1 MKLLT
6 ERRRRW
12 FARRR
17 HYEAKRKSRK
27 LHPKLIQVLVAG
39 SSFVAPAGRAEP
51 MPEVLCFDEDCQGTV
66 EALAQV
72 RNRLFTPIR
81 GGTQLR
87 LRRIGNRRQI
97 STGSYK
103 ALECIKRITP
113 AAALVLAAEY
123 DRVGEIAKKPQA
135 LVNIPA
141 WDTSVRTML
150 QGIGF
155 LALFGIVDGDAT
167 STDVGGTAV
176 LRMRTGR
183 THDPVAIND
192 LVESL
197 KLLFPASDHP
207 DQAKT
212 MGLFGA
218 LTEAV
223 GNVVHHAYPANG
235 TYIAPHVGRWWMTG
249 AVDRDAGWTAAAV
262 YDQGTTI
269 PVSLPDWANYP
280 GVKRRVIEVA
290 QRLQLTHE
298 AGSPRW
304 DGHAIEAAVEESSTS
319 TGLSGRGHGLA
330 QMREF
335 VDACQD
341 GRLRILSRYGEV
353 VFRPNQRPY
362 VNHHRAPI
370 SGTLVE
376 WSVLLR

>member
-123 DRVGEIAKKPQA
+123 DWVGEIAKKPKCLSA
-135 LVNIPA
+135 IM
-141 WDTSVRTML
+141 S
-150 QGIGF
+150 
-155 LALFGIVDGDAT
+155 LFGIV
-167 STDVGGTAV
+167 S
-176 LRMRTGR
+176 
-183 THDPVAIND
+183 
-192 LVESL
+192 
-197 KLLFPASDHP
+197 
-207 DQAKT
+207 
-212 MGLFGA
+212 GA
-218 LTEAV
+218 
-223 GNVVHHAYPANG
+223 
-235 TYIAPHVGRWWMTG
+235 
-249 AVDRDAGWTAAAV
+249 
-262 YDQGTTI
+262 
-269 PVSLPDWANYP
+269 
-280 GVKRRVIEVA
+280 
-290 QRLQLTHE
+290 
-298 AGSPRW
+298 
-304 DGHAIEAAVEESSTS
+304 
-319 TGLSGRGHGLA
+319 
-330 QMREF
+330 
-335 VDACQD
+335 
-341 GRLRILSRYGEV
+341 
-353 VFRPNQRPY
+353 
-362 VNHHRAPI
+362 
-370 SGTLVE
+370 
-376 WSVLLR
+376 